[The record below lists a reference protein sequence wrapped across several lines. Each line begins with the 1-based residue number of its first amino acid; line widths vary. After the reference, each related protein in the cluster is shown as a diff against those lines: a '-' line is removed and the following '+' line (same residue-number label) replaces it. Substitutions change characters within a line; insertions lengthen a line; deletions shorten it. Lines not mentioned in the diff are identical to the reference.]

1 MTSITLKLFG
11 NLSNSLIATGFYR
24 EKSLQVFFVSE
35 LALLIASI
43 IQMSN
48 AAYELAGSLFL
59 VFLTIGASFL
69 SFYKTHPK
77 AATGILLFGH
87 TCLATV
93 LMWLYGGLR
102 DEVLFVYPM
111 VLIFAT
117 LLGSTTIVS
126 ILFGLISMVIFAN
139 GFANQFGYYQND
151 MQAIN
156 LQSAALINLILL
168 VIFICSYF
176 AAQNIKELINKL
188 VKENEKVEKSKREIQ
203 KLVHQDALTGLPN
216 RVVAES
222 KFEQLV
228 VAAKKNQTSM
238 ALLFVDLDDF
248 KNINDTL
255 GHHVGDKFLK
265 IISTRMAA
273 NISGIGSLYRLGGDE
288 FIIIVDSFSS
298 TKEIKGIAEGI
309 SKAVSEPLTINDCHL
324 SACCSIGITVAP
336 DDAEDF
342 DSALKYA
349 DIALYEAKSAGRNQ
363 ICLITDKMIAK
374 TETEFMLLEE
384 LRKAL
389 RDEAFKVHFQPK
401 LDLTTN
407 KIIGAEALLRWWHPT
422 LGQITP
428 NQFIPLA
435 EKSGLIKEL
444 GFWVLEQSIKEC
456 VYWHKRGY
464 KDLIIAV
471 NLSPIQF
478 NSPDFTKSVLQLLG
492 RHGLAESYLE
502 LEITENVL
510 IEQNDVQK
518 SNINMLAMAGIKLA
532 IDDFGKGYSN
542 LAYIKK
548 LNIDS
553 IKIDYEFVKGMTS
566 NEDDMAIVTAIIDIA
581 KRLGIKSVAEG
592 VEAEETVGRLKEL
605 GCNSAQGFLW
615 SHALESVA
623 FNTFLDEYKS

>member
-1 MTSITLKLFG
+1 MTSISLKLFG
-11 NLSNSLIATGFYR
+11 DLSNTLIATGFYR
-24 EKSLQVFFVSE
+24 EKSFQVFLVSQV
-35 LALLIASI
+35 ALLIAFI
-43 IQMSN
+43 IQLSN
-48 AAYELAGSLFL
+48 AAYGLAGALFL
-59 VFLTIGASFL
+59 VFVAIAASFL
-69 SFYKTHPK
+69 SLYKKHPK
-77 AATGILLFGH
+77 TATGILLFGH

-93 LMWLYGGLR
+93 LMWSYGGMR

-117 LLGSTTIVS
+117 LLGSTKLVTIIFS
-126 ILFGLISMVIFAN
+126 IISIVIFAN
-139 GFANQFGYYQND
+139 GYANQYGLYTNNAPQID
-151 MQAIN
+151 
-156 LQSAALINLILL
+156 LQSAAIINLILL

-222 KFEQLV
+222 KFKELV
-228 VAAKKNQTSM
+228 VAAKDDNTSL

-265 IISTRMAA
+265 IISTRMAGKLA
-273 NISGIGSLYRLGGDE
+273 GIGSLYRLGGDE
-288 FIIIVDSFSS
+288 FIILLNSAS
-298 TKEIKGIAEGI
+298 TTAEVKKI
-309 SKAVSEPLTINDCHL
+309 SETISRTVSEPLTINDCHL
-324 SACCSIGITVAP
+324 SACCSIGVTIAP
-336 DDAEDF
+336 TDAEDF
-342 DSALKYA
+342 DTALKYA

-363 ICLITDKMIAK
+363 ICLITDKMIEK
-374 TETEFMLLEE
+374 TETEFILLEE

-389 RDEAFKVHFQPK
+389 RDESFKVHFQPK
-401 LDLTTN
+401 LDLVT
-407 KIIGAEALLRWWHPT
+407 KEVIGAEALLRWWHPT
-422 LGQITP
+422 MGQITP

-464 KDLIIAV
+464 KDLVIAV

-492 RHGLAESYLE
+492 RHGLSESHLE

-510 IEQNDVQK
+510 IEQNDVQRA
-518 SNINMLAMAGIKLA
+518 NINMLAAAGIKLA

-553 IKIDYEFVKGMTS
+553 IKIDFEFVKGMAS
-566 NEDDMAIVTAIIDIA
+566 NDDDLAIVTAIIDIA

-592 VEAEETVGRLKEL
+592 VESEDISSLLKEL

-615 SHALESVA
+615 SHALESSA
-623 FNTFLDEYKS
+623 FNAFLDEKE